1 MKVELDDV
9 SWLRMAEGVEKVRR
23 RLLLAAQ
30 ALRSAAVPYAVVGG
44 NAIAAWVSRVDEAA
58 VRNTRDVDLLLR
70 RQDFPRAKEALENA
84 GFIYRQVSAL
94 GRAGHLDLFL
104 DSPHGKARDA
114 LHIVWAKEKVNPEMP
129 EPVGDIT
136 GAEESGGFAL
146 VPLEQLVRMKLAA
159 FRDRDRVHLRDLIDV
174 GLVDERWLTRLP
186 RVLAQRL
193 RSIFDTP
200 AG

>member
-1 MKVELDDV
+1 
-9 SWLRMAEGVEKVRR
+9 
-23 RLLLAAQ
+23 
-30 ALRSAAVPYAVVGG
+30 
-44 NAIAAWVSRVDEAA
+44 
-58 VRNTRDVDLLLR
+58 
-70 RQDFPRAKEALENA
+70 
-84 GFIYRQVSAL
+84 
-94 GRAGHLDLFL
+94 
-104 DSPHGKARDA
+104 
-114 LHIVWAKEKVNPEMP
+114 MP